1 MLLDLIQTMIK
12 EGSEESFEYRG
23 YKCQALRMGRLHH
36 INGYVELPVGHKY
49 HGMNYDNI
57 PVDVHGG
64 LTYSRLDGNGS
75 WKIGFDTAHYGD
87 LSLHNL
93 ILFRDDSFFAEES
106 TYRTMKYVVEEIKK
120 LVDQLD

>member
-1 MLLDLIQTMIK
+1 
-12 EGSEESFEYRG
+12 
-23 YKCQALRMGRLHH
+23 
-36 INGYVELPVGHKY
+36 VGHKY

-64 LTYSRLDGNGS
+64 LTYSRLDENGS